1 MRALNALARR
11 SLFSRPLRT
20 GLTIL
25 GIGLGIGVLEA
36 ALLLEAGMG
45 TAVQRAVDGTMGRAE
60 LRVAAVAE
68 AGLSG
73 ATLDALR
80 GTPGVVAVSP
90 ELERRTYPAPA
101 LGSASSLPRAV
112 TVLGVDAAAD
122 AAVHDRPLQAGSP
135 IASGATDAALVSAE
149 LARDDGLAVGG
160 SVTLNGSGGSAPA
173 TFRIVGVL
181 ATGTVT
187 SDPAGRLVIVPL
199 AAAQGVFATSGVDR
213 ADLLLADGT
222 TPEAA
227 TTALEQRLHAEPY
240 TVASSADLVASLG
253 GATSGLRTA
262 IAMLAA
268 VALFGGAFLTFNT
281 VAMTVAERARDI
293 GLLRAAGM
301 TRRQVVT
308 MILISSVHLGVAGVV
323 AGLVAGVAL
332 DALAT
337 AALSAAGLAARPELE
352 LTAGPMALGAVLG
365 LAVVAAAAFEPALRA
380 SQIPPVEALAAR
392 LDQDALVRTRLGWL
406 PAVLAVVGVAGL
418 ALWPGALSSAAGL
431 VRPLGLYAFLV
442 VLALLVPLVT
452 GVVSRV
458 LALLFRPLLPVEARL
473 TRGLAS
479 RDRNRTSL
487 TVAALAGSLAVLVAT
502 GGVAATARQAGTSWL
517 AEVIPGDE
525 LLSSVRPIAFDE
537 PIVGDLRAAAGVAR
551 LSPIGRFSI
560 AAAGTRVD
568 AAAVVGADLAAD
580 GRLVL
585 VSGDRAAALAAIDA
599 GGAVIVPQSVADR
612 MGLTVGAT
620 LTAITAAGAVPLRV
634 AGIAARTI
642 PGQAAESVLVG
653 WADATSRLGALGAD
667 ALAVRFAPSAT
678 PADRATLNAL
688 AVGAALQPQSLD
700 EIAGTIGGTI
710 DLLAG
715 LFAAFALVA
724 LLVAGLAIV
733 NTTAMN
739 VAGRRRELA
748 LLRAAGLTSS
758 QAWRLVVLDAAILG
772 LDGAILGVIGGLA
785 AAGLLAAWG
794 SGPVGSFA
802 IPWLEAGLAAVVG
815 VSLAVLAAAY
825 PARVAARAPVVA
837 ALGLE

>member
-11 SLFSRPLRT
+11 SLFARPLRT
-20 GLTIL
+20 VLTIL
-25 GIGLGIGVLEA
+25 GIGLGVGVLEA

-45 TAVQRAVDGTMGRAE
+45 TAVQRAVDSSMGRAE

-68 AGLSG
+68 TGLG
-73 ATLDALR
+73 VPTLDALR
-80 GTPGVVAVSP
+80 VTPGVVAVAP

-101 LGSASSLPRAV
+101 LGAGGALPQAV

-122 AAVHDRPLQAGSP
+122 STIHERALQSGSP
-135 IASGATDAALVSAE
+135 LTAASTDAALVSTR
-149 LARDDGLAVGG
+149 LAADDGLTVGG
-160 SVTLNGSGGSAPA
+160 SVTLNGSGDVPPA
-173 TFRIVGVL
+173 TFRIIGIL
-181 ATGTVT
+181 APGTET

-199 AAAQGVFATSGVDR
+199 VRAQQLFGVTGVDR

-222 TPEAA
+222 TPAMVVA
-227 TTALEQRLHAEPY
+227 GLDRRLRAEPY
-240 TVASSADLVASLG
+240 TVATSADLVASLG

-301 TRRQVVT
+301 MRRQVVT
-308 MILISSVHLGVAGVV
+308 MILISSVHLGVAGVA
-323 AGLVAGVAL
+323 AGLVVGVGL

-337 AALSAAGLAARPELE
+337 VALSAAGLAAPPALE
-352 LTAGPMALGAVLG
+352 LAAWPMVLGAVLG

-380 SQIPPVEALAAR
+380 SQIAPVEALAAR
-392 LDQDALVRTRLGWL
+392 LDQAALVRTRARWL
-406 PAVLAVVGVAGL
+406 PVVLAVVGVAGL
-418 ALWPGALSSAAGL
+418 SLWPGALSSTAGL
-431 VRPLGLYAFLV
+431 LRPLGLYALLV
-442 VLALLVPLVT
+442 VLALLVPFVT

-458 LALLFRPLLPVEARL
+458 LSLLFRPFLPVEARL

-487 TVAALAGSLAVLVAT
+487 TVAALAGALAVLVAT
-502 GGVAATARQAGTSWL
+502 GGVAATARQAGTTWL
-517 AEVIPGDE
+517 VEVIPGDE
-525 LLSSVRPIAFDE
+525 LLASVRPVALDE
-537 PIVGDLRAAAGVAR
+537 PVLGDLRAAAGVVR

-585 VSGDRAAALAAIDA
+585 VSGDRASALAALDA
-599 GGAVIVPQSVADR
+599 SGAAIVPQSVADR
-612 MGLTVGAT
+612 MNLAVGST
-620 LTAITAAGAVPLRV
+620 LTAVTAAGAVPLHV
-634 AGIAARTI
+634 VGIAARTI

-653 WADATSRLGALGAD
+653 WGDATSRFGALGAD

-678 PADRATLNAL
+678 SADRSAFNAL
-688 AVGAALQPQSLD
+688 AVGAAFQPQSLD
-700 EIAGTIGGTI
+700 EIAGTIGRTV

-748 LLRAAGLTSS
+748 LLRAAGLTSR
-758 QAWRLVVLDAAILG
+758 QAWRLVVLEAAILG
-772 LDGAILGVIGGLA
+772 FDGALLGVIGGLA
-785 AAGLLAAWG
+785 ATGLLAAWG
-794 SGPVGSFA
+794 SGPAGSFA

-825 PARVAARAPVVA
+825 PARVAARAPIVS

>member
-1 MRALNALARR
+1 MRVLNALARR
-11 SLFSRPLRT
+11 SLFARPLRT
-20 GLTIL
+20 VLTIL

-45 TAVQRAVDGTMGRAE
+45 TAVQRAVDASMGRAE

-68 AGLSG
+68 TGLGG
-73 ATLDALR
+73 ATIDALR
-80 GTPGVVAVSP
+80 GTPGVVTVAP
-90 ELERRTYPAPA
+90 ELELRTYPAPSLA
-101 LGSASSLPRAV
+101 QGTALPRPV
-112 TVLGVDAAAD
+112 TVLGVDVAAD
-122 AAVHDRPLQAGSP
+122 VAVHHRSLQAG
-135 IASGATDAALVSAE
+135 AALPAGVAN
-149 LARDDGLAVGG
+149 AAVISSQVAADEALGVG
-160 SVTLNGSGGSAPA
+160 DAIVLNGTAGVPPA

-181 ATGTVT
+181 APGTET

-199 AAAQGVFATSGVDR
+199 ARAQQLFGVTGVDR
-213 ADLLLADGT
+213 ADLLLAAGT
-222 TPEAA
+222 TPAAA
-227 TTALEQRLHAEPY
+227 TAELDQRLRAEPY
-240 TVASSADLVASLG
+240 TVATSADLVASLE

-268 VALFGGAFLTFNT
+268 IALFGGAFLTFNT

-308 MILISSVHLGVAGVV
+308 MILISSVHLGVAGVA
-323 AGLVAGVAL
+323 AGLVAGIGL
-332 DALAT
+332 DALAV
-337 AALSAAGLAARPELE
+337 AALSAAGVAAPPELE
-352 LTAGPMALGAVLG
+352 LTAWPMVLGAVLG
-365 LAVVAAAAFEPALRA
+365 LAVVAAAAIEPALRA

-392 LDQDALVRTRLGWL
+392 LDQAALARTRLRWL
-406 PAVLAVVGVAGL
+406 PVVLAVVGLAGL
-418 ALWPGALSSAAGL
+418 ALWPGALSSTAGL
-431 VRPLGLYAFLV
+431 LPPLTLYGVLV
-442 VLALLVPLVT
+442 VLALLVPAVT
-452 GVVSRV
+452 AVVSR
-458 LALLFRPLLPVEARL
+458 LLSLLFRPFLPVEARL

-502 GGVAATARQAGTSWL
+502 GGVAATARQAGTTWL

-525 LLSSVRPIAFDE
+525 LLSSVRPIALDE
-537 PIVGDLRAAAGVAR
+537 PIVGDLRAAAGVA
-551 LSPIGRFSI
+551 LVSPIGRFSI

-585 VSGDRAAALAAIDA
+585 VSGDRAAALAALDA

-612 MGLTVGAT
+612 MGLSVGST
-620 LTAITAAGAVPLRV
+620 LTAVTAAGAVPLHV
-634 AGIAARTI
+634 VGIAARTI

-653 WADATSRLGALGAD
+653 WSDATARLGALGAD
-667 ALAVRFAPSAT
+667 ALAVRFAESAT
-678 PADRATLNAL
+678 SADRAAFNAR

-700 EIAGTIGGTI
+700 EIAGTIGRTV

-748 LLRAAGLTSS
+748 LLRAAGLTSR
-758 QAWRLVVLDAAILG
+758 QAWRLVVLEAAILG

-785 AAGLLAAWG
+785 ATGLLAAWG
-794 SGPVGSFA
+794 SGPAGSFA

-825 PARVAARAPVVA
+825 PARVAARAPVVS